1 MCALLQKLGLAF
13 LLSSCPAPAVAVAH
27 PVDVPALA
35 ALRPRN
41 IGPAGMSGRIADIA
55 VQGSDPSVIWVGA
68 ATGGVWK
75 STNGGTT
82 FTPVFD
88 AQRVS
93 SIGALA
99 ISPGNPD
106 VVWVGTGEGN
116 PRNSAGVGDGLYRT
130 RDGGRTWERVG
141 LEGSERIHRILV
153 HPHDPDV
160 VWVGVLGPAWSDGD
174 VRGVFKS
181 TDGGATWRRVLW
193 VNPRTGVSDL
203 VMDPSNPMK
212 LFAGMWE
219 FRREPWFF
227 TSGGPGSGLHVSHDG
242 GETWQRSGVEQGMPP
257 GELGRIGLG
266 VAPSDPRVVYAL
278 VEASRSAL
286 LRSSDG
292 GATWQT
298 VNDASGVASRPFY
311 YADVFV
317 DPADPDRVY
326 NLAAR
331 LAISE
336 DGGRSFQPVVA
347 DIHPDF
353 HALWINPSD
362 PRHIL
367 LGSDGGVWESRDRAS
382 SWRLFENLPVGQF
395 YHVSVDAAVPYNV
408 YGGMQ
413 DNGSWRGPSDVWEVG
428 GIRSFHWK
436 EIGFGDGFNA
446 LVDAREPHFGYA
458 MSQGGNLHRFD
469 VRNGE
474 RKSIRPW
481 APDGV
486 QLRFNWNAAI
496 ALDPFDPGTVYF
508 GSQFVHQSHDRGHS
522 WQVISP
528 DLTTNDPT
536 KQRQSE
542 SGGLTRESTGAE
554 NHTTLLTIAPSPV
567 EREVLWTGSDDGK
580 VHLSRAG
587 GGTWEDLTAR
597 IRGVPAG
604 TWIPHI
610 EVSKHAPGT
619 AYVVFDDHRR
629 GRWDSYLF
637 RTENHGRD
645 WRNLAQR
652 SGIDGFLHTVEEDPV
667 APELLFAGSELGLF
681 VSLNRGASWFKWTH
695 GFPTVPVRSLVVH
708 PRDHDLVIGT
718 HGRGVWILDDVR
730 PLRALARTPSI
741 AAEAVHLFDPPVAY
755 LRTDAATDGY
765 HFSGDAVF
773 RGESRAAGALLTYW
787 VGVEDADTARV
798 TIVDGVGRT
807 IRSFPTHAVPG
818 LNRVTWDLR
827 EEIPR
832 PGSDEPPGD
841 AVLGRGIL
849 LLPQILPGAYAARV
863 TVAGI
868 TVERPLSVLADPRVE
883 VPLAERIEKIGAL
896 RHAIGLTAILADV
909 EARQRTV
916 EEGLTRMRAEL
927 ASRTDEAAMALRA
940 DADSVHAR
948 LIRAADARE
957 AAVFRRTMATLGSS
971 WDRPTEGQRVDVH
984 RMEDALRRV
993 SDRLN
998 GFLEGEWGA
1007 FRRRVEASGLTPLP
1021 DPGMV
1026 PRIPA
1031 WP

>member
-13 LLSSCPAPAVAVAH
+13 LLSSCPAPAVAH
-27 PVDVPALA
+27 PVEVPALA
-35 ALRPRN
+35 ALQPRN

-88 AQRVS
+88 GQRVS
-93 SIGALA
+93 GIGALA
-99 ISPGNPD
+99 IGPGDPD

-153 HPHDPDV
+153 HPQDPDV
-160 VWVGVLGPAWSDGD
+160 VWVGVLGPAWSDGE
-174 VRGVFKS
+174 VRGVFKT

-193 VNPRTGVSDL
+193 ENPRTGASDL

-242 GETWQRSGVEQGMPP
+242 GETWHRSGVEHGMPP
-257 GELGRIGLG
+257 GELGRIGLA
-266 VAPSDPRVVYAL
+266 VSPADPRVIYAL

-292 GATWQT
+292 GATWRT
-298 VNDASGVASRPFY
+298 VNDDAGIANRPFY

-331 LAISE
+331 LTVSE
-336 DGGRSFQPVVA
+336 DGGRTFRPVVA
-347 DIHPDF
+347 DVHPDS

-362 PRHIL
+362 PRHLL
-367 LGSDGGVWESRDRAS
+367 LGSDGGVWESRDHART
-382 SWRLFENLPVGQF
+382 WRFFENLPVGQF
-395 YHVSVDAAVPYNV
+395 YHVSVDDAVPYNV

-413 DNGSWRGPSDVWEVG
+413 DNGSWRGPSAVWEAG

-446 LVDAREPHFGYA
+446 LVDPREPHFGYA

-486 QLRFNWNAAI
+486 RLRFNWNAAI
-496 ALDPFDPGTVYF
+496 ALDPFDPATVYF

-528 DLTTNDPT
+528 DLTTNDPA
-536 KQRQSE
+536 KQRQAE
-542 SGGLTRESTGAE
+542 GGGLSRESTGAE
-554 NHTTLLTIAPSPV
+554 NHTTLLAIAPSPV

-580 VHLSRAG
+580 VQLSRAG
-587 GGTWEDLTAR
+587 GGTWEDLTTR
-597 IRGVPAG
+597 IRGVPPG
-604 TWIPHI
+604 TWIPHV
-610 EVSKHAPGT
+610 EASKHAPGT

-667 APELLFAGSELGLF
+667 APELLFAGGELGLF

-741 AAEAVHLFDPPVAY
+741 AVEPVHLFDPPVAY
-755 LRTDAATDGY
+755 LRTAAATDGH

-773 RGESRAAGALLTYW
+773 RGESRAAGAVLTYW

-798 TIVDGVGRT
+798 TIVDGVGRA
-807 IRSFPTHAVPG
+807 IRSFPAPAVPG
-818 LNRVTWDLR
+818 LNRITWDLR

-832 PGSDEPPGD
+832 PGSDAAPGEALD
-841 AVLGRGIL
+841 EHGPL
-849 LLPQILPGAYAARV
+849 LLSQILPGAYAARV
-863 TVAGI
+863 TVVGI

-883 VPLAERIEKIGAL
+883 VPLAERIEKIAAL
-896 RHAIGLTAILADV
+896 RHAVGLTAILGEV
-909 EARQRTV
+909 EARQRVV
-916 EEGLTRMRAEL
+916 EDGLSRVRVAL
-927 ASRTDEAAMALRA
+927 AARSDEAAMALRA
-940 DADSVHAR
+940 EADSLQAR
-948 LIRAADARE
+948 LAGAADARD
-957 AAVFRRTMATLGSS
+957 AAVFRRAVATLGSS
-971 WDRPTEGQRVDVH
+971 WDRPTEGQRLDLH
-984 RMEDALRRV
+984 RMDDALRRV
-993 SDRLN
+993 VDRLN
-998 GFLEGEWGA
+998 GFIEGEWGP
-1007 FRRRVEASGLTPLP
+1007 FRGRVEAGGLTPLP
-1021 DPGMV
+1021 DPGVV
-1026 PRIPA
+1026 PPVPA
-1031 WP
+1031 RP